1 MRKAAVVAIAAISC
15 SKLPATLTT
24 AAALATVA
32 LASTVALAAAILWA
46 VSGPVAKLA
55 ASEASSASTT
65 ASTLASTLA
74 LTTATEALATTAL
87 TRTTSASSH
96 VRCIGFAFH
105 VVPSLIVAHGIS
117 FDQILAVSK
126 LVPVCEEI
134 LAAVVLDDE
143 SEALVIVEELDDPS
157 LGHGLK
163 FSSCELSDQTDS
175 WKQDAIKPKWL
186 DGNESSLSTT
196 MFRPALNV

>member
-1 MRKAAVVAIAAISC
+1 MRKAAIVAIAAISC

-32 LASTVALAAAILWA
+32 LASTVALAAATLWA
-46 VSGPVAKLA
+46 VRRPVAKLA
-55 ASEASSASTT
+55 ASEASSASTS
-65 ASTLASTLA
+65 AETLASTLA
-74 LTTATEALATTAL
+74 LTAATEALASTAL
-87 TRTTSASSH
+87 TRTTSAPSH
-96 VRCIGFAFH
+96 VGCIGFALH

-143 SEALVIVEELDDPS
+143 AKALVIVEKLLQVVCDRGPNPDRREVTPS
-157 LGHGLK
+157 VTGWG
-163 FSSCELSDQTDS
+163 
-175 WKQDAIKPKWL
+175 
-186 DGNESSLSTT
+186 
-196 MFRPALNV
+196 